1 MKKVITILLATFLTW
16 SVVAA
21 PDRTNG
27 DARSSDIEEINVET
41 VNDPGDERGG
51 TAPVEAYLFHSTNT
65 LYIALASSVGTA
77 TITVT
82 DSFGTIVY
90 TDVVD
95 ATLVGFTQFAAPTA
109 NGTYTLEIQSPTF
122 YGIGTFNI

>member
-1 MKKVITILLATFLTW
+1 MKKVITILLMTLLAW
-16 SVVAA
+16 PAVAA
-21 PDRTNG
+21 QIRADG
-27 DARSSDIEEINVET
+27 DGSSADIEKISVET

-82 DSFGTIVY
+82 DSFGTTVY
-90 TDVVD
+90 HRGRHSG
-95 ATLVGFTQFAAPTA
+95 GFHPVRRSDRYRDLHA
-109 NGTYTLEIQSPTF
+109 G
-122 YGIGTFNI
+122 NILG

>member
-1 MKKVITILLATFLTW
+1 MKRCLYCFLSVLLYVAFGCGVMATPAYNPG
-16 SVVAA
+16 V
-21 PDRTNG
+21 
-27 DARSSDIEEINVET
+27 EEIALKTE
-41 VNDPGDERGG
+41 NDPGDDRSGS
-51 TAPVEAYLFHSTNT
+51 APVEAYLVHSTNT

>member
-1 MKKVITILLATFLTW
+1 MKKLFSIFLFSLLVSFVPGTTQAI
-16 SVVAA
+16 SVS
-21 PDRTNG
+21 
-27 DARSSDIEEINVET
+27 DAGIEEILMET
-41 VNDPGDERGG
+41 GNDSGRDRGG
-51 TAPVEAYLFHSTNT
+51 VTPVEAYLFHSTNT

-82 DSFGTIVY
+82 DSFGTTVY
-90 TDVVD
+90 TDTVD

-109 NGTYTLEIQSPTF
+109 NGTYTLEIQSSTF

>member
-1 MKKVITILLATFLTW
+1 MKKVITILLMTLLAW
-16 SVVAA
+16 PAVAA
-21 PDRTNG
+21 QIRADG
-27 DARSSDIEEINVET
+27 DGSSADIEKISVET

-65 LYIALASSVGTA
+65 LYIALAYSVGTA